1 MSTPP
6 EHPTDEGGGKLPRSR
21 ARTLILVTI
30 ALIIVVAF
38 GYMILVAA
46 LG

>member
-1 MSTPP
+1 MSTAPKRP
-6 EHPTDEGGGKLPRSR
+6 ADDGGEKLPRSR

-38 GYMILVAA
+38 GYMILVSA